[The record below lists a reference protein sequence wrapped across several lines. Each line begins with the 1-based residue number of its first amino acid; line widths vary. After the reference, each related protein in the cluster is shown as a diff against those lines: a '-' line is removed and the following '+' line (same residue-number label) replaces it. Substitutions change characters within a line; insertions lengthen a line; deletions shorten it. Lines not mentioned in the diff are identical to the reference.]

1 MKITGRVIISIVA
14 ISIIDLIYGLYLG
27 LTVEE
32 KIGVAIIL
40 IILPIISGVIFAT
53 RRTLQRKITLI
64 VLFVLTIIMIL
75 LYLVVLGFAGTF
87 DQTGGGYSYKT
98 LGIMA
103 LIFAPLIV
111 SYIYLAYMQLNEIK
125 GKYQGRQR
133 FLF

>member
-1 MKITGRVIISIVA
+1 MKITGKVLLSIIA
-14 ISIIDLIYGLYLG
+14 ISIIDLVYGLYLG

-32 KIGVAIIL
+32 KIVAAIIL
-40 IILPIISGVIFAT
+40 LVLPIVSGIIFAT
-53 RRTLQRKITLI
+53 RKTLQRKITII

-75 LYLVVLGFAGTF
+75 LYLVVLGFTGTF
-87 DQTGGGYSYKT
+87 DQIGGYSYKA

-103 LIFAPLIV
+103 LTFAPLIV

>member
-1 MKITGRVIISIVA
+1 MKLTGRVLISIIV

-32 KIGVAIIL
+32 KLVAAIIL
-40 IILPIISGVIFAT
+40 IIIPIISGIIFAT
-53 RRTLQRKITLI
+53 RRTLQRKITII

-75 LYLVVLGFAGTF
+75 LYLVVLGFTGTF
-87 DQTGGGYSYKT
+87 NQVGGGYSYKA

-103 LIFAPLIV
+103 ITFAPLIA